1 MFFQTED
8 IFSCSK
14 NASYYCRCTYLI
26 ELLSEQMVLLY
37 FIAEWVRDKWALLL
51 FCCIIV
57 SNPAA
62 FFGTRFSTIVISP
75 WDCISALFWFVNT
88 SSLVPTVWFARS
100 VLQSD
105 WSHLISRNF
114 GVLYLPRCYI
124 SSSCF
129 FHKDGDI
136 LCPDVELVFVLP
148 MNRIVVYREL
158 QASPKQSPQIV
169 SSGKK
174 PSMKHI
180 KKKVKRKL
188 TLTNSITLLI
198 FTYCVYY
205 PQDTLSGFSK
215 RWAVAGSWTQDT
227 SGALPLS
234 HNSRTTANFQN
245 PLYILHRCSTMA
257 IVCPKA

>member
-57 SNPAA
+57 SNPAT
-62 FFGTRFSTIVISP
+62 FFGTCFSTIVISP

-88 SSLVPTVWFARS
+88 SSLVPTVWLARS

-124 SSSCF
+124 SSLCF

-136 LCPDVELVFVLP
+136 QTSNLFLFCLANEQNSCL
-148 MNRIVVYREL
+148 RR
-158 QASPKQSPQIV
+158 A
-169 SSGKK
+169 SGKSQTK
-174 PSMKHI
+174 PSNC
-180 KKKVKRKL
+180 VLRKE
-188 TLTNSITLLI
+188 T
-198 FTYCVYY
+198 
-205 PQDTLSGFSK
+205 
-215 RWAVAGSWTQDT
+215 
-227 SGALPLS
+227 
-234 HNSRTTANFQN
+234 
-245 PLYILHRCSTMA
+245 
-257 IVCPKA
+257 